1 VLIEGFCLKERCQL
15 YRDDDPHDIDRCA
28 RRFWQHP
35 FRNCRHHQS
44 EINPAG
50 ATGSRARMYGPF
62 VTILQK
68 GEEPF
73 AMFADLWITHREWVR
88 RPIRYSSV
96 DRLIEHLDADIVHP
110 AEKIFAGLLK
120 RKAKKLPI
128 KDIYV

>member
-1 VLIEGFCLKERCQL
+1 MTSTGAHVVFGSTHFVIA
-15 YRDDDPHDIDRCA
+15 DITSPKSTPLELQAAVPGC
-28 RRFWQHP
+28 
-35 FRNCRHHQS
+35 
-44 EINPAG
+44 
-50 ATGSRARMYGPF
+50 MVPF

-128 KDIYV
+128 KGI